1 MPTGARAVRHE
12 HVESFL
18 AGWRSAQ
25 MLRRYGASLADE
37 RARAAYTSPADRL

>member
-1 MPTGARAVRHE
+1 MPTGARAVRRE
-12 HVESFL
+12 HVESIL

-37 RARAAYTSPADRL
+37 RVRAACTSPADRL